1 MVTTRFFITFTLLA
15 IFTLLLNAQEI
26 EVISSGQGK
35 TEEEATRI
43 ALRNALED
51 SYGTFISSSSIIS
64 NDILVS
70 DEIISLVQGNIKKYK
85 ILNSNQLPDMQIYV
99 TVKSIV
105 ALNKLS
111 DFCQSNG
118 MNIKFEGASLA
129 MNIEQQIFNA
139 KNEEKIINNI
149 KEQILRMMNN
159 VNIYNYKVESI
170 NTQGEN
176 IQLKISATENQ
187 NGKLLY
193 DLLFNTL
200 ASIKLNRNQK
210 NTLDK
215 LAIDYHSLQ
224 KLNKLHISP
233 TFYLALPF
241 SLGSF
246 ALFLLPDGNYEDN
259 FSNGMSG
266 LYYSS
271 NIYVRSYNTR
281 NTINELIQKWNGS
294 LIKYKL
300 IDNNGVEYNFSPGNI
315 KHKKTR
321 KKNMKYDSP
330 YLSKTK
336 HIFTYDLELPLDK
349 IKKIKSFDIIP
360 L

>member
-1 MVTTRFFITFTLLA
+1 MVKLRFFITFTLLA

-85 ILNSNQLPDMQIYV
+85 ILNSTQLPDMQIYV

-118 MNIKFEGASLA
+118 MNIKFEGASIV

-159 VNIYNYKVESI
+159 VNIYDYKVESI
-170 NTQGEN
+170 NNHGEN
-176 IQLKISATENQ
+176 IQLEISATENQ

-193 DLLFNTL
+193 DLLFKTL

-271 NIYVRSYNTR
+271 NIYVRSYNTK

-300 IDNNGVEYNFSPGNI
+300 IDNNGVEYNFSPGN
-315 KHKKTR
+315 
-321 KKNMKYDSP
+321 MKYDSP

-336 HIFTYDLELPLDK
+336 HIFTYDIELPLDK

>member
-1 MVTTRFFITFTLLA
+1 MVKLRFFITFTLLA

-85 ILNSNQLPDMQIYV
+85 ILNSTQLPDMQIYV

-118 MNIKFEGASLA
+118 MNIKFEGASIV

-149 KEQILRMMNN
+149 KEQILLIMERISNLRFLR
-159 VNIYNYKVESI
+159 
-170 NTQGEN
+170 
-176 IQLKISATENQ
+176 LKIKTEN
-187 NGKLLY
+187 Y
-193 DLLFNTL
+193 CM
-200 ASIKLNRNQK
+200 I
-210 NTLDK
+210 
-215 LAIDYHSLQ
+215 
-224 KLNKLHISP
+224 
-233 TFYLALPF
+233 
-241 SLGSF
+241 
-246 ALFLLPDGNYEDN
+246 
-259 FSNGMSG
+259 
-266 LYYSS
+266 YYS
-271 NIYVRSYNTR
+271 R
-281 NTINELIQKWNGS
+281 LW
-294 LIKYKL
+294 LL
-300 IDNNGVEYNFSPGNI
+300 
-315 KHKKTR
+315 
-321 KKNMKYDSP
+321 
-330 YLSKTK
+330 
-336 HIFTYDLELPLDK
+336 
-349 IKKIKSFDIIP
+349 
-360 L
+360 

>member
-1 MVTTRFFITFTLLA
+1 MVKLRFFITFALLA

-85 ILNSNQLPDMQIYV
+85 ILNSTQLPDMQIYV

-118 MNIKFEGASLA
+118 MNIKFEGASIV
-129 MNIEQQIFNA
+129 MNIDQQIFNA

-159 VNIYNYKVESI
+159 VNIYDYKVESI
-170 NTQGEN
+170 NNHGEN
-176 IQLKISATENQ
+176 IQLEISATENQ

-193 DLLFNTL
+193 DLLFKTL

-271 NIYVRSYNTR
+271 NIYVRSYNTK

-294 LIKYKL
+294 LIKYKQ

-336 HIFTYDLELPLDK
+336 HIFTYDIELPLDK
-349 IKKIKSFDIIP
+349 IKKIKSFDITP